1 MTVHVV
7 TDSSSC
13 LPKELAEQAK
23 VSVLD
28 LHTDGEGADRTTAG
42 LGALE
47 LTACYA
53 RLLERG
59 GDAGVVA
66 IHLSKELSA
75 TWSNAVSAA
84 GIFDGKVRVMDTNTA
99 GMVNGF
105 AALKA
110 AEIAQA
116 GGSLEDCFRAAQRVI
131 DESNLW
137 LYVHRLDAIR
147 KGGRLSTGQTLLTT
161 ALAIKPILRL
171 EDGRIALAAKTR
183 TQGKAMDKLVN
194 MVTEVVIEE
203 ATRAAV
209 RGESPRR
216 IRVAVHENEAVD
228 VAEKLIASMQ
238 ERVEELRIHA
248 SSHDGPFAIP
258 DGSEKKKERLILA
271 KEKARIRDMVK
282 AEKTKTEKVHT
293 DKAKAQKVGTE
304 QGKSGDHKDRSVGF
318 QAVDASGVVQRD
330 ETEAME
336 SIAGTHYDP
345 ADIAIPD
352 VEFSRIQISD
362 VLSVHTGPSSIAVT
376 TVFW

>member
-13 LPKELAEQAK
+13 LPKELADQAG
-23 VSVLD
+23 VTIMD
-28 LHTDGEGADRTTAG
+28 LHTGGEGAERTTAG

-66 IHLSKELSA
+66 IHISKELSA

-84 GIFDGKVRVMDTNTA
+84 GIFDGTVRVMDTNSA

-110 AEIAQA
+110 AEVAQA
-116 GGSLEDCFRAAQRVI
+116 GGSLEECSRAAQEVI
-131 DESNLW
+131 EESNLW

-183 TQGKAMDKLVN
+183 TQGKAMDKLVD
-194 MVTEVVIEE
+194 MVADAVINES
-203 ATRAAV
+203 TRAAAE
-209 RGESPRR
+209 GESPRR
-216 IRVAVHENEAVD
+216 MRVAVHESEAV
-228 VAEKLIASMQ
+228 VTAEKLIVAMQ
-238 ERVEELRIHA
+238 DRMEELGAHA
-248 SSHDGPFAIP
+248 AEHSGPFAIP
-258 DGSEKKKERLILA
+258 EVSDKEKKERAA
-271 KEKARIRDMVK
+271 KEKAKARDK
-282 AEKTKTEKVHT
+282 S
-293 DKAKAQKVGTE
+293 KAKQK
-304 QGKSGDHKDRSVGF
+304 DAKDAKNSHDGAAADVADR
-318 QAVDASGVVQRD
+318 
-330 ETEAME
+330 
-336 SIAGTHYDP
+336 IAGTHYDP
-345 ADIAIPD
+345 ADVRIPE
-352 VEFSRIQISD
+352 VEFSQIELTD
-362 VLSVHTGPSSIAVT
+362 VLSVHTGPSAIAVT